1 MVTGLLRGVAYAGH
15 VNVFELQGLVLYAAF
30 FIALGVKGFALIT
43 AIGFPAEAYAA
54 SAKLTKVTWC
64 AFLALGLVAQLI
76 SMNPLGLINIVF
88 LVVAFVYLADV
99 RPALQQVTGRT
110 GR

>member
-1 MVTGLLRGVAYAGH
+1 M
-15 VNVFELQGLVLYAAF
+15 NVFELQGLVLFAALF
-30 FIALGVKGFALIT
+30 VALGVKGFALVT
-43 AIGFPAEAYAA
+43 AVGFQAEAYTAA
-54 SAKLTKVTWC
+54 AKLTKVTWC
-64 AFLALGLVAQLI
+64 AFLGLGLVAQLI

-99 RPALQQVTGRT
+99 RPALQQVTGRA